1 MSNAQGVE
9 EILAPIS
16 HSTGHIISDEF
27 KQNVQPIDQARMEAI
42 LFAVAYPHC
51 VVNQEE
57 TACNIVRAQQPKQP

>member
-1 MSNAQGVE
+1 
-9 EILAPIS
+9 
-16 HSTGHIISDEF
+16 
-27 KQNVQPIDQARMEAI
+27 MEAI